1 MDCKEKLYGKMHGG
15 GETQRGDGEMHKCDR
30 HCYTHTHTLT
40 EIYSYRGGAHQKIWG
55 QLKQKYNKIVFVQ
68 EPAFD

>member
-1 MDCKEKLYGKMHGG
+1 MEKCMGAEKRKEGMK
-15 GETQRGDGEMHKCDR
+15 KCTSVTDTV
-30 HCYTHTHTLT
+30 THTHTLT